1 MHISTASEIFMI
13 IPPLA
18 PRCPLGRAGSPPDI
32 IGEWSLGIGPDVFVV
47 IGRAILACRLHE
59 SFRAGVLPFR
69 PQAFLPLPLSALW
82 SCGGRGALRY

>member
-18 PRCPLGRAGSPPDI
+18 PRCPLGRAGFPPDI

-59 SFRAGVLPFR
+59 SFRAWGPTVPPPGF
-69 PQAFLPLPLSALW
+69 PSPTPLSPLVLW
-82 SCGGRGALRY
+82 W